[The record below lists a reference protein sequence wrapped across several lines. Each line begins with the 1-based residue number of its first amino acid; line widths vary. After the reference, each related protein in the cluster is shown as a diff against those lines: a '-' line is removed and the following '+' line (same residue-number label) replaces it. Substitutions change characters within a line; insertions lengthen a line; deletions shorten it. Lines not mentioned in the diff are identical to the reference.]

1 MTVVLCQHCGADLSH
16 HPALTHEGASLA
28 RCFDCG
34 LAPDDGGAWHRPF
47 DRGEEI
53 YYRLHDWSPAERV
66 RLVLMLYDVPF
77 RWQPGPV
84 LVVREDAVAVVES
97 FLDDVKRGGHDRGDA
112 ADDVDDDGVG
122 DEVAA
127 AMAEVFVTADRLVHA
142 PWDAALLVRMAQLA
156 ALVELSG
163 PPFGIESQV
172 WAEIAT
178 RARAVADADDRA
190 DLDQVEDHAR
200 QLRLFLRDLV

>member
-16 HPALTHEGASLA
+16 HPALTHEGVSLA

-66 RLVLMLYDVPF
+66 RLVVMLYDVPF

-84 LVVREDAVAVVES
+84 LVIREDAVAVVES
-97 FLDDVKRGGHDRGDA
+97 FLDEARRGCDDRGDTA
-112 ADDVDDDGVG
+112 GLVDDDEAG

-127 AMAEVFVTADRLVHA
+127 AMSELFVTADRLLHA
-142 PWDAALLVRMAQLA
+142 PWDTALLARMAQLA
-156 ALVELSG
+156 ALVEVSD
-163 PPFGIESQV
+163 PPFGIGAKV

-178 RARAVADADDRA
+178 RARAVAAAGDSGELDD
-190 DLDQVEDHAR
+190 VEGDAR
-200 QLRLFLRDLV
+200 QLRLFLRDYV

>member
-1 MTVVLCQHCGADLSH
+1 MCQHCGADLSH
-16 HPALTHEGASLA
+16 HPALAYEGVALA

-53 YYRLHDWSPAERV
+53 CYRLHDWSPAERV

-77 RWQPGPV
+77 RWEPGPV

-97 FLDDVKRGGHDRGDA
+97 FLDEAERGGDDRGDT
-112 ADDVDDDGVG
+112 ADAVDDDVVG

-127 AMAEVFVTADRLVHA
+127 AAMSELFVTADRLLHA
-142 PWDAALLVRMAQLA
+142 PWDTALLARITQLA
-156 ALVELSG
+156 ALVEMSDT
-163 PPFGIESQV
+163 PFGIEANM
-172 WAEIAT
+172 WAEVAT
-178 RARAVADADDRA
+178 RTRAVAAAGDLS
-190 DLDQVEDHAR
+190 DLDQVEDDAR
-200 QLRLFLRDLV
+200 QLRLFLRDYV